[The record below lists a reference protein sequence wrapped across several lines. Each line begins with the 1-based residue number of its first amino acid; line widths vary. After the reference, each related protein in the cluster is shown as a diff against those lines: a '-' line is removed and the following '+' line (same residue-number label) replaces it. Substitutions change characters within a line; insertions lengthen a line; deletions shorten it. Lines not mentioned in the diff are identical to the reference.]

1 MVYRKP
7 DGEIVHV
14 APKPAIVDLDTLS
27 FPDRQVLERAL
38 ARGLRPA
45 VPVLGSRGC
54 YAQCLFCNASQFYVE
69 GGGRPWRNR
78 SAGNVA
84 EELSELVRRF
94 DGGTDPVFLFYDDTF
109 IGPGAKGRRHARDL
123 AAELIGRE
131 LDIQFETFL
140 RADTF
145 HDDHGL
151 IALLRKAGMVRS
163 FMGIEASDD
172 SELKLF
178 RKAVTVAQ
186 VRNALAN
193 LSANRVTTPASGFI
207 MFFPYSTFDS
217 LKRNAAY
224 LKDLGHAS
232 LWNLSTRL
240 DVYGGND
247 FLPLLEQEGLI
258 ESSRFFGGYF
268 TYRFRDG
275 RVAAFADFMDISRDD
290 MVQRL
295 DASSRFI
302 EFDHHNLLYNIE
314 QMELDREIP
323 GTGEV
328 PVILQAMR
336 DSAYRFFM
344 NSLERFEQGASPD
357 SLCEAKEEFLSGLPM
372 LIDRLE
378 LAHGRFLKEV
388 EGMLH
393 HA

>member
-1 MVYRKP
+1 
-7 DGEIVHV
+7 
-14 APKPAIVDLDTLS
+14 
-27 FPDRQVLERAL
+27 
-38 ARGLRPA
+38 
-45 VPVLGSRGC
+45 
-54 YAQCLFCNASQFYVE
+54 
-69 GGGRPWRNR
+69 
-78 SAGNVA
+78 
-84 EELSELVRRF
+84 
-94 DGGTDPVFLFYDDTF
+94 
-109 IGPGAKGRRHARDL
+109 
-123 AAELIGRE
+123 
-131 LDIQFETFL
+131 
-140 RADTF
+140 
-145 HDDHGL
+145 
-151 IALLRKAGMVRS
+151 
-163 FMGIEASDD
+163 
-172 SELKLF
+172 
-178 RKAVTVAQ
+178 
-186 VRNALAN
+186 
-193 LSANRVTTPASGFI
+193 

-344 NSLERFEQGASPD
+344 NSLERFEQGASPN